1 MVEIREI
8 SAAEALRVRHR
19 VLWPGKPAD
28 FCRVEGDD
36 QATHLGGFVNGKL
49 CTVLSL
55 FDEGETVQL
64 RKFAT
69 LPAMQGKGLGSAL
82 MRAALD
88 DVATQGKRITLHARE
103 SAVGFYQSFGFQQ
116 QGAPFE
122 KYGKPYIWMAEPEPQ
137 K

>member
-8 SAAEALRVRHR
+8 SAAEALGVRHR
-19 VLWPGKPAD
+19 VLWPDKPAD
-28 FCRVEGDD
+28 FCRVDGDD
-36 QATHLGGFVNGKL
+36 HATHLGGFVEGKL

-82 MRAALD
+82 MKAALD
-88 DVATQGKRITLHARE
+88 DVADRGKRITLHARE
-103 SAVGFYQSFGFQQ
+103 GAVGFYQSFGFQQ

-122 KYGKPYIWMAEPEPQ
+122 KYGKPYIWMAESNDT
-137 K
+137 